1 MIQRQGLSEEEVS
14 VNHHCVLKPDNS
26 LSILLIEINEYHS
39 LRAELEL
46 IHLFLLF
53 KYSLEISVEISDAKL
68 RILLSYLDIMT
79 QNSQVWEK
87 KVCWQVVH
95 IIIWK
100 PFILMHFVSSV
111 TTWSTRHEVV
121 TVLVLRYSF
130 LLSMVPKVLIQNST
144 KVCHCRAT
152 MLFWCQTIRQKQIQ
166 QLSPCCLKKA
176 IHGLVK
182 T

>member
-1 MIQRQGLSEEEVS
+1 M
-14 VNHHCVLKPDNS
+14 
-26 LSILLIEINEYHS
+26 
-39 LRAELEL
+39 

-53 KYSLEISVEISDAKL
+53 KCSLEISVEISDAKL